1 MNRHNRLNI
10 LQYNVRK
17 SRDMVMASL
26 LRDAGTYNF
35 DIIAIQEPWKNPY
48 MVTTHHLAEDKF
60 HLCYPTGDTEGSARV
75 CFFVNKKIDQTR
87 WRFEERTRDICSII
101 VDQTEDQ
108 QSQERVVIHNVYN
121 PPKTSSNRQSALPQV
136 REALE
141 HHQTNEQVLL
151 GDFNLH
157 HPLWGGLNREATN
170 PESEDLIDIIGDFA
184 LHNTLPPG
192 TVTYEEGRAQSTIDL
207 CLVTTGLIDRVIKS
221 EVDRDMDHD
230 SDHLP
235 ISTILDLAVQRLEKR
250 LRKNW
255 KRLDEKLYTKT
266 LRHSLPPL
274 RRPLTKTALDT
285 YTSEVTS
292 AIQNAIS
299 KAVPDTLPSSHARA
313 GWTEECRTVLA
324 EAKRLERVHSRHH
337 TAETWEAYR
346 AARNHKAR
354 TISKALRKA
363 HRDSIEQAAESPD
376 ALWKL
381 DQRPCMMAIG
391 NWDILPNTYYSLES
405 STN

>member
-26 LRDAGTYNF
+26 LRDPGIHDF

-48 MVTTHHLAEDKF
+48 TATTHHPAKNRF
-60 HLCYPTGDTEGSARV
+60 HLCYPIRDTEGSARV

-87 WRFEERTRDICSII
+87 WRFEERTRDICSIVI
-101 VDQTEDQ
+101 DQTDDQ

-136 REALE
+136 REVLE

-157 HPLWGGLNREATN
+157 HPLWGGPNREATD

-207 CLVTTGLIDRVIKS
+207 CLVTTGLINRVIKS
-221 EVDRDMDHD
+221 EVDRDIDHN
-230 SDHLP
+230 SDHLL
-235 ISTILDLAVQRLEKR
+235 ISTILDFAVYRLEKR
-250 LRKNW
+250 LRK
-255 KRLDEKLYTKT
+255 D
-266 LRHSLPPL
+266 
-274 RRPLTKTALDT
+274 
-285 YTSEVTS
+285 
-292 AIQNAIS
+292 
-299 KAVPDTLPSSHARA
+299 
-313 GWTEECRTVLA
+313 
-324 EAKRLERVHSRHH
+324 
-337 TAETWEAYR
+337 
-346 AARNHKAR
+346 
-354 TISKALRKA
+354 
-363 HRDSIEQAAESPD
+363 
-376 ALWKL
+376 
-381 DQRPCMMAIG
+381 
-391 NWDILPNTYYSLES
+391 
-405 STN
+405 